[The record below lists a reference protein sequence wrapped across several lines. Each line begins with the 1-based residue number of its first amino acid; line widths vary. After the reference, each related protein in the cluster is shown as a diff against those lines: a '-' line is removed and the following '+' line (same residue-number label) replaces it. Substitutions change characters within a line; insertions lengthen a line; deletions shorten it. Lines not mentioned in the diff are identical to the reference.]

1 MSDSGNASNLEK
13 IVSKA
18 EAIGCIGS
26 PSTTAHLTID
36 IFGTAVQRSL
46 VGSMSI
52 FKFMQ
57 NSHVHYGLGQ
67 ITEVLLKNSL
77 AEEQTMRGLTRQRGE
92 IPQITGEQDTHTA
105 DMLTS
110 AVFVDNSH
118 GASPGSFGT
127 VPSTGTKIRLI
138 NQEIV
143 DQLFAS
149 FKDDISYVGKIMG
162 TDVLLPSWF
171 KHFGEGDGGLGDTR
185 HIGIFGKTGSGK
197 SYLAKMILA
206 SYMRHRAMT
215 ILVIDPQSEFT
226 KMQNDTS
233 IMNHITNVLNR
244 EIEFL
249 NLSTMTFSVDN
260 ANYVTRG
267 IAFRK
272 FSKFLTTSRFLVDML
287 NIRADENQLQAL
299 SLINNIME
307 RAVPRITVDQ
317 LHLRENFEQILD
329 AMNTD
334 ENLARIYRGDAGQAG
349 VRNELENGNRDMFF
363 QTWVRIA
370 NLFGRPGAQSVNQ
383 VLGRIGETNPGRIIV
398 VDLVDPNMAGGIPSD
413 IKKQVINEILTNLI
427 EIAEIKYNEQ
437 GLLNALVVIDEAHR
451 FAPREHIDQR
461 TDEATYLLKNT
472 LKDAVRETRKYGL
485 GWMLINQSIA
495 GLDRE
500 LINQMG
506 MYFFGYG
513 LAYGAERQ
521 ALMELIGGQ
530 ESAARLYSQ
539 FKDPAS
545 TLPPRSYSF
554 MSIGPSSPMSFSQ
567 APLFFNALNY
577 PDEYTRINLS
587 SN

>member
-1 MSDSGNASNLEK
+1 LSNSGNASNLETL
-13 IVSKA
+13 VSNA

-26 PSTTAHLTID
+26 PSTTSQLTLD
-36 IFGTAVQRSL
+36 IFGTAIQKSL

-57 NSHVHYGLGQ
+57 SSKVHYGLGQ

-77 AEEQTMRGLTRQRGE
+77 AEEQTMRGLTRLRGE

-105 DMLTS
+105 DMITS
-110 AVFVDNSH
+110 AVFVDNSD

-143 DQLFAS
+143 DKLFEP
-149 FKDDISYVGKIMG
+149 FRDDISYIGKIMG
-162 TDVLLPSWF
+162 HDVLLPSWF

-197 SYLAKMILA
+197 SYLAKMILT
-206 SYMRHRAMT
+206 SYMRHRSMT
-215 ILVIDPQSEFT
+215 LLVLDPQGQFSQM
-226 KMQNDTS
+226 KDDTS
-233 IMNHITNVLNR
+233 IMNYVRDVLHR
-244 EIEFL
+244 EIDFY
-249 NLSTMTFSVDN
+249 NLTNMTFPHGGQNDWR
-260 ANYVTRG
+260 ANQR
-267 IAFRK
+267 AFDL
-272 FSKFLTTSRFLVDML
+272 FGNFLKAARFFEAL
-287 NIRADENQLQAL
+287 NIVAEDNQNRALDVINSIMREAPRIYLNQLHQ
-299 SLINNIME
+299 E
-307 RAVPRITVDQ
+307 
-317 LHLRENFEQILD
+317 ENFRRILNGMD
-329 AMNTD
+329 TD
-334 ENLARIYRGDAGQAG
+334 ENLARIYTGRDGQNRVRDRLEHGDQEA
-349 VRNELENGNRDMFF
+349 FF
-363 QTWVRIA
+363 EAWVRVA
-370 NLFGRPGAQSVNQ
+370 NLFGRTGNATSVTDLLNG
-383 VLGRIGETNPGRIIV
+383 VGDTDPGRIIV
-398 VDLVDPNMAGGIPSD
+398 IDLSDTNIPENILWNDD
-413 IKKQVINEILTNLI
+413 IKKRAINEILFNLI
-427 EIAEIKYNEQ
+427 EIAQARYNEQ
-437 GLLNALVVIDEAHR
+437 GLLNALVVLDEAHR
-451 FAPREHIDQR
+451 YAPRER
-461 TDEATYLLKNT
+461 TEDRAVNILKNT
-472 LKDAVRETRKYGL
+472 LKDAVRETRKFGL

-567 APLFFNALNY
+567 TPLFFNALHY
-577 PDEYTRINLS
+577 PDEYARINQS